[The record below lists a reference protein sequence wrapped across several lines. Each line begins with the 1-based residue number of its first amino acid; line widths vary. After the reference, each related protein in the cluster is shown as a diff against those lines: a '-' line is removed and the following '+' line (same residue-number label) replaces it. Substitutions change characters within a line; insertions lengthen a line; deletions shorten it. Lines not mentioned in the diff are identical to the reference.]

1 MSGRIDW
8 VRKFAK
14 REHERSGLPATKH
27 RKQKQMTVHRVLI
40 TGIGGNVG
48 QGVLKALRASA
59 MDFHVVGIDMEA
71 LSAGFSLVDT
81 YYQTPRTGDP
91 AFYNSF
97 EAIAREEA
105 LEAIYVCSPTELE
118 FFTDHK
124 AELEAELELS
134 IFVNPPEVVRIGSDK
149 MKTAEFLRN
158 AGFAFPETVIST
170 DAEGVERL
178 IEQHGF
184 PLIAKPR
191 VGFSSRNV
199 FLVNSRQEILAA
211 SVLVPDLVV
220 QQYLPDSLAEY
231 TAATLSGSDQKVRAL
246 IILRRDLLQGTT
258 YRTEL
263 IEDKSFDEQ
272 MIRIVESL
280 GAIGPCNLQFR
291 VMDGVA
297 YVFEIN
303 PRFSGTSGI
312 RYLYGFNDCEMI
324 FDLLHLKNEVP
335 QPELRKAVVLRYWNE
350 IFIPEISFQDLRD
363 GSAKHA
369 GVETIIREIP
379 A

>member
-1 MSGRIDW
+1 MTGHRI
-8 VRKFAK
+8 
-14 REHERSGLPATKH
+14 
-27 RKQKQMTVHRVLI
+27 LI
-40 TGIGGNVG
+40 TGVGGNVG
-48 QGVLKALRASA
+48 QGVLKALRASGKA
-59 MDFHVVGIDMEA
+59 FYVVGIDMEP
-71 LSAGFSLVDT
+71 LSAGFSLADR

-91 AFYNSF
+91 AFYDAF
-97 EAIAREEA
+97 EAIARKEA
-105 LEAIYVCSPTELE
+105 LEAVYVCSPTELE
-118 FFTDHK
+118 FFASHK
-124 AELEAELELS
+124 AELEEKLGLS
-134 IFVNPPEVVRIGSDK
+134 IFVNPPEVIRIGSDK
-149 MKTAEFLRN
+149 LQTADFLRAAEFP
-158 AGFAFPETVIST
+158 FPETVLST
-170 DAEGVERL
+170 DEEGVERL
-178 IEQHGF
+178 IKQRGF

-191 VGFSSRNV
+191 AGFSSRNV

-220 QQYLPDSLAEY
+220 QQYLPDDQSEY
-231 TAATLSGSDQKVRAL
+231 TAATLSGADRKVRAS

-263 IEDKSFDEQ
+263 IEDKNIADQ

-291 VMDGVA
+291 TLDGVP

-324 FDLLHLKNEVP
+324 FDLLHLKNEVQ
-335 QPELRKAVVLRYWNE
+335 QPALRKAVVLRYWNE
-350 IFIPEISFQDLRD
+350 ILIPDVSFQDLRD
-363 GSAKHA
+363 GRTKHV

>member
-1 MSGRIDW
+1 
-8 VRKFAK
+8 
-14 REHERSGLPATKH
+14 
-27 RKQKQMTVHRVLI
+27 MTAHRVLI

-48 QGVLKALRASA
+48 QGVLKSLRASSKA
-59 MDFHVVGIDMEA
+59 FYVVGIDMEA
-71 LSAGFSLVDT
+71 LSAGFSLVDRH
-81 YYQTPRTGDP
+81 YQTPRTGDP
-91 AFYNSF
+91 AFRAAL
-97 EAIAREEA
+97 EKVAREEA
-105 LEAIYVCSPTELE
+105 LEAIYVCSPAELE
-118 FFTDHK
+118 FFAINK
-124 AELEAELELS
+124 KELEEELDLS
-134 IFVNPPEVVRIGSDK
+134 IFVNPLDVVCIGSDK
-149 MKTAEFLRN
+149 LKTADFLRD
-158 AGFAFPETVIST
+158 AQFPFPETVLST
-170 DAEGVERL
+170 DEEGVERL
-178 IEQHGF
+178 IERHGF

-191 VGFSSRNV
+191 AGFSSRNV

-220 QQYLPDSLAEY
+220 QQYLSDTQSEY
-231 TAATLSGSDQKVRAL
+231 TAATLSGSDKKVRAL

-263 IEDKSFDEQ
+263 IEDKSLEEQ

-291 VMDGVA
+291 VMEGVP

-324 FDLLHLKNEVP
+324 FDLLHLHSEVE

-350 IFIPEISFQDLRD
+350 IFIPEVSFQDLRD
-363 GSAKHA
+363 GRAKHA

>member
-1 MSGRIDW
+1 
-8 VRKFAK
+8 
-14 REHERSGLPATKH
+14 
-27 RKQKQMTVHRVLI
+27 MTAHRVLI

-48 QGVLKALRASA
+48 QGVLKALRASGKA
-59 MDFHVVGIDMEA
+59 FYVVGIDMEA
-71 LSAGFSLVDT
+71 LSAGFSLVDR

-91 AFYNSF
+91 GFYDAFG
-97 EAIAREEA
+97 AIAHEEA
-105 LEAIYVCSPTELE
+105 LEAVYVCSPAELE
-118 FFTDHK
+118 SFASHK
-124 AELEAELELS
+124 EDLEAELGLS
-134 IFVNPPEVVRIGSDK
+134 IFVNPLEVVCIGSDK
-149 MKTAEFLRN
+149 LKTADFLRD
-158 AGFAFPETVIST
+158 AEFPFPETVLST

-191 VGFSSRNV
+191 TGFSSRNV
-199 FLVNSRQEILAA
+199 FLANSRQEILAA

-220 QQYLPDSLAEY
+220 QRYLPDTLSEY
-231 TAATLSGSDQKVRAL
+231 TAATLSGSDKKVRAL

-263 IEDKSFDEQ
+263 IQDQNFKDQ
-272 MIRIVESL
+272 VVRIVEAL

-291 VMDGVA
+291 VIDGTA

-324 FDLLHLKNEVP
+324 FELLHLKNEVQ
-335 QPELRKAVVLRYWNE
+335 QPALRKAVVLRYWNE
-350 IFIPEISFQDLRD
+350 ICIPDVSFQALRD
-363 GSAKHA
+363 GRAKHS

>member
-1 MSGRIDW
+1 
-8 VRKFAK
+8 
-14 REHERSGLPATKH
+14 
-27 RKQKQMTVHRVLI
+27 MTGHRVLI

-48 QGVLKALRASA
+48 QGVLKALRASGKA
-59 MDFHVVGIDMEA
+59 FYVVGIDMEA
-71 LSAGFSLVDT
+71 LSAGFSLVDR

-91 AFYNSF
+91 AFYNAF
-97 EAIAREEA
+97 ETIAREEA
-105 LEAIYVCSPTELE
+105 LEAVYVCSPAELE
-118 FFTDHK
+118 FFAGHK
-124 AELEAELELS
+124 AELEEELGLS
-134 IFVNPPEVVRIGSDK
+134 IFVNPPGVVSIGSDK
-149 MKTAEFLRN
+149 LKTADFLRG
-158 AGFAFPETVIST
+158 AEFPFPETVLSA
-170 DAEGVERL
+170 DAAGVERL
-178 IEQHGF
+178 IEHHGF

-191 VGFSSRNV
+191 AGFSSRNV
-199 FLVNSRQEILAA
+199 FLVNSREEMLAA

-220 QQYLPDSLAEY
+220 QQYLPDSLSEY
-231 TAATLSGSDQKVRAL
+231 TAATLSGSDKKVRAL

-263 IEDKSFDEQ
+263 TEDKSLEEQ

-291 VMDGVA
+291 MKDGVP

-324 FDLLHLKNEVP
+324 FDLLHLKNEVG
-335 QPELRKAVVLRYWNE
+335 QPELRKGVVLRYWNE
-350 IFIPEISFQDLRD
+350 ILIPEISFQDLRE
-363 GSAKHA
+363 GRAKHA